1 MGLFTTRQLLGYTEQ
16 KVKFRAL
23 FLELFFRRTVN
34 FHTEEVML
42 DKITGKTPVAAY
54 VSPIVEGKV
63 LRHRG
68 GETRVLRPGYVKPKH
83 EFNYQQAVERLP
95 GEDPSQL
102 NDPAYRR
109 LRIITDNLKQE
120 EHAIVQVE
128 EMQAVNAV
136 LYGKYTMEG
145 DQFEKIEVD
154 FGRSTK
160 NNITQGSGKE
170 WSKQDRDTFDPTHDI
185 DLYCDQASG
194 LVNIA
199 IMDGTGWRLLNG
211 FKLFR
216 EKTGYPSRF
225 KFSTRNGSER
235 SGRSGVLQGVL
246 RRSGHC
252 GGENVLYS
260 RRRYRKTLSS
270 RWHAGSGEYCCRW
283 DPLLRCHS
291 GCSGVV
297 RRCGGLFPLSETLAD
312 GRGARP

>member
-1 MGLFTTRQLLGYTEQ
+1 M
-16 KVKFRAL
+16 
-23 FLELFFRRTVN
+23 
-34 FHTEEVML
+34 
-42 DKITGKTPVAAY
+42 AAY
-54 VSPIVEGKV
+54 VSPVVEGKV

-95 GEDPSQL
+95 GEDPAQL

-145 DQFEKIEVD
+145 DQFDTVEVD
-154 FGRSTK
+154 FGRSEG
-160 NNITQGSGKE
+160 NNIEQADGKK
-170 WSKQDRDTFDPTHDI
+170 WSEQDRDTFDPTHDI

-199 IMDGTGWRLLNG
+199 IMDGTVWRLLNG

-216 EKTGYPSRF
+216 EKLD
-225 KFSTRNGSER
+225 TRRGSNSQLETAVKDL
-235 SGRSGVLQGVL
+235 GGGGVFQRVL

-252 GGENVLYS
+252 GGENVLCG
-260 RRRYRKTLSS
+260 RGRYRKTLSAGG
-270 RWHAGSGEYCCRW
+270 HAGAGKYGCRW

-291 GCSGVV
+291 GCAGVV
-297 RRCGGLFPLSETLAD
+297 RRCGGFFPLPETLAD
-312 GRGARP
+312 RGRSGP